1 MSRELHGCL
10 SIDLAL
16 AAYRDIGAA
25 IVRADAD
32 GRLFASVLD
41 VPGSGRPTVP
51 ALVAFIAS
59 VSTAEGLGCIA
70 IDGPLGWRSPE
81 TDSPHARLSERAL
94 RAPGKTGLP
103 PDGVKPRNYLPFT
116 QLSIALFEALT
127 ADGWLLPDAPG
138 TPGDPLQHRVGM
150 RRVTECFPTAA
161 WRGLGLT
168 PLAGKARCR
177 PDDVRAACARLTEAL
192 PLTIAPHAAPLTHDQ
207 LQAIVGGIAPAWWM
221 AGHTGA
227 LHFAG
232 APPVRLEGSW
242 REGYILAP
250 SRPGR

>member
-1 MSRELHGCL
+1 MSHGHPGCL

-16 AAYRDIGAA
+16 ASYRDIGAA
-25 IVRADAD
+25 IVRADEHGHLHAT
-32 GRLFASVLD
+32 VLD
-41 VPGSGRPTVP
+41 VPGTGRPTVA
-51 ALVAFIAS
+51 ALVSFISA
-59 VSTAEGLGCIA
+59 VTATEGLPCVA
-70 IDGPLGWRSPE
+70 IDGPLGWRSPA

-116 QLSIALFEALT
+116 RLSIDLFEALT

-138 TPGDPLQHRVGM
+138 TPGDPLHHRAGM
-150 RRVTECFPTAA
+150 RRVTESFPTAA

-177 PDDVRAACARLTEAL
+177 PEAVLEAVTRLTEAL
-192 PLTIAPHAAPLTHDQ
+192 PLTMAPHASPLTHDQ

-221 AGHTGA
+221 AGQTGA

-250 SRPGR
+250 SRTGR